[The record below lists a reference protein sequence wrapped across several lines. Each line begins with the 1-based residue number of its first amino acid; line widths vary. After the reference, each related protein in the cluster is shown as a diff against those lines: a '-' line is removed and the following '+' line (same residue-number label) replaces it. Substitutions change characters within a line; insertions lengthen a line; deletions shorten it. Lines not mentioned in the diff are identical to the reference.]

1 MAWLTASTPGTLCG
15 TLQEFASGGDLFEA
29 LKHQPSMVF
38 NEATAVARFMAPC
51 LDALAYLQDRVS
63 RSTIAPGLRLQ
74 C

>member
-1 MAWLTASTPGTLCG
+1 M
-15 TLQEFASGGDLFEA
+15 FEA